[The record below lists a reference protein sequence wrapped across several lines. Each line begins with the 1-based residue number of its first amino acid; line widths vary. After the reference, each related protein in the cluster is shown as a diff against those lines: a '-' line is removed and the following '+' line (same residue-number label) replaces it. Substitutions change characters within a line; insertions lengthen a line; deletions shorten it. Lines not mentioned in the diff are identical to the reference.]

1 MGLPAVSCWKVIK
14 PLLHRNTAKFTIYE
28 PCPQELRPAP
38 HAQRISIAVV
48 KGEGD
53 SVKAAADRLKAE
65 QVIRD
70 SLNPP
75 GA

>member
-1 MGLPAVSCWKVIK
+1 MALVSVRGIVSVV
-14 PLLHRNTAKFTIYE
+14 LFVGYFTSYIILH
-28 PCPQELRPAP
+28 
-38 HAQRISIAVV
+38 HAQRISLAVV
-48 KGEGD
+48 KGEGE

-65 QVIRD
+65 QVVRD

>member
-1 MGLPAVSCWKVIK
+1 MYLDRH
-14 PLLHRNTAKFTIYE
+14 L
-28 PCPQELRPAP
+28 
-38 HAQRISIAVV
+38 V

-53 SVKAAADRLKAE
+53 SVKAAAARLKAE

>member
-1 MGLPAVSCWKVIK
+1 M
-14 PLLHRNTAKFTIYE
+14 
-28 PCPQELRPAP
+28 
-38 HAQRISIAVV
+38 V
-48 KGEGD
+48 KGKGD
-53 SVKAAADRLKAE
+53 SVKAAAARLKAE